1 MLSIMGLQ
9 VCVDPIT
16 VVSGTGE
23 TYGVSFGAPGGGAKA
38 DETNVFAES
47 IFSFTQRS
55 TGVTLNVKKK
65 LARTYHM

>member
-1 MLSIMGLQ
+1 MGLQ

-23 TYGVSFGAPGGGAKA
+23 TDGVSFGAPGGGAKA

-47 IFSFTQRS
+47 NIAKRA
-55 TGVTLNVKKK
+55 LK
-65 LARTYHM
+65 LAGLI